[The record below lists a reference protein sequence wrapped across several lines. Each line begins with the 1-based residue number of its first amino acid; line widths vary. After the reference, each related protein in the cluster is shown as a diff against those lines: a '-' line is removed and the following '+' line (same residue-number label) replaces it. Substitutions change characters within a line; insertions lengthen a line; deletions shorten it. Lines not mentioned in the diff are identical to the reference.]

1 MRIKFAAIA
10 VNCCLVNDMK
20 KIDEII
26 GDAKTVGI
34 AGHIRPDG
42 DCVGSC
48 MTLYNYIKKNHQN
61 VDVRVFLE
69 FVDNKFSLI
78 ENTDK
83 IETNGYDGTVF
94 DLFISLDTASLD
106 RLGENRPFFES
117 ARRTACIDHHKSN
130 AGYADYNYIIAES
143 SSASEVL
150 YDLLDV
156 ELFDKSI
163 AEPMYMGI
171 AHDSGV
177 FRFQSTTAKTMNVA
191 AKMIELGVD
200 VNTVLEETY
209 YRKTYNQMMI
219 TATIQSNTVLSMD
232 GKCIY
237 GYCTSEMMEEYGV
250 TTNDLDI
257 VIAAIR
263 NVEGVEVAMFVYQ
276 LEENKF
282 KVSLRSKKYVDVSEI
297 AVSFGGGGH
306 ARAAGFD
313 VEGSLDTVIELVLKK
328 IEKTL

>member
-1 MRIKFAAIA
+1 
-10 VNCCLVNDMK
+10 MK
-20 KIDEII
+20 MINEII
-26 GDAKTVGI
+26 GEAKTVGI

-42 DCVGSC
+42 DCMGSC
-48 MTLYNYIKKNHQN
+48 MALFNYLKKNRPDI
-61 VDVRVFLE
+61 DVRVFLE
-69 FVDNKFSLI
+69 FVDDKFRLI
-78 ENTDK
+78 ENTSQ
-83 IETNGYDGTVF
+83 IETKGFDGTVF

-106 RLGENRPFFES
+106 RLGQNMEYFEK
-117 ARRTACIDHHKSN
+117 AERTACIDHHKSN
-130 AGYADYNYIIAES
+130 PGYADYNYIIAEA

-156 ELFDKSI
+156 ELFDRSI

-177 FRFQSTTAKTMNVA
+177 FRFQSTTAKTMHIA

-200 VNTVLEETY
+200 VNTILEETF
-209 YRKTYNQMMI
+209 YRKTYNQLMV
-219 TATIQSNTVLSMD
+219 TAKIQSNAVLCMG

-250 TTNDLDI
+250 TTNDLDA
-257 VIAAIR
+257 VVASIR

-282 KVSLRSKKYVDVSEI
+282 KVSLRSKKYADVSEI

-313 VEGSLDTVIELVLKK
+313 IEGNLEEVIACVLSK
-328 IEKTL
+328 IKTAM

>member
-1 MRIKFAAIA
+1 
-10 VNCCLVNDMK
+10 MK
-20 KIDEII
+20 MINEII
-26 GDAKTVGI
+26 GEAKTVGI

-42 DCVGSC
+42 DCMGSC
-48 MTLYNYIKKNHQN
+48 MALYNYLKKNRPDI
-61 VDVRVFLE
+61 DVRVFLE
-69 FVDNKFSLI
+69 YVDDKFRLI
-78 ENTDK
+78 ENTSQ
-83 IETNGYDGTVF
+83 IETKGYDGTVF

-106 RLGENRPFFES
+106 RLGQNMEYFEK
-117 ARRTACIDHHKSN
+117 AGRTACIDHHKSN
-130 AGYADYNYIIAES
+130 PGYADYNYIIAEA

-177 FRFQSTTAKTMNVA
+177 FRFQSTTARTMNIA

-200 VNTVLEETY
+200 VNTILEETF
-209 YRKTYNQMMI
+209 YRKTYNQLMV
-219 TATIQSNTVLSMD
+219 TAKIQSNAVLCMD

-237 GYCTSEMMEEYGV
+237 GYCTSEMMEKYGV
-250 TTNDLDI
+250 TTNDLDA
-257 VIAAIR
+257 VVASIR

-276 LEENKF
+276 LAEQKF
-282 KVSLRSKKYVDVSEI
+282 KVSLRSKKYADVSEI

-313 VEGSLDTVIELVLKK
+313 IEGNLEEVIACVLNK
-328 IEKTL
+328 IKTAM

>member
-1 MRIKFAAIA
+1 
-10 VNCCLVNDMK
+10 MK
-20 KIDEII
+20 MINEII
-26 GDAKTVGI
+26 GEAKTVGI

-42 DCVGSC
+42 DCMGSC
-48 MTLYNYIKKNHQN
+48 MALYNYLKKNRPDI
-61 VDVRVFLE
+61 DVRVFLE
-69 FVDNKFSLI
+69 YVDDKFRLI
-78 ENTDK
+78 ENTSQ
-83 IETNGYDGTVF
+83 IETKGYDGTVF

-106 RLGENRPFFES
+106 RLGHNMEYFEK
-117 ARRTACIDHHKSN
+117 AGRTACIDHHKSN
-130 AGYADYNYIIAES
+130 PGYADYNYIIAEA

-177 FRFQSTTAKTMNVA
+177 FRFQSTTARTMNIA

-200 VNTVLEETY
+200 VNTILEETF
-209 YRKTYNQMMI
+209 YRKTYNQLMV
-219 TATIQSNTVLSMD
+219 TAKIQSNAVLCMG

-237 GYCTSEMMEEYGV
+237 GYCTSEMMEKYGV
-250 TTNDLDI
+250 TTNDLDA
-257 VIAAIR
+257 VVASIR

-276 LEENKF
+276 LEKNKF
-282 KVSLRSKKYVDVSEI
+282 KVSLRSKKYADVSEI

-313 VEGSLDTVIELVLKK
+313 IEGNLEEVIACVLNK
-328 IEKTL
+328 IKTAM

>member
-1 MRIKFAAIA
+1 
-10 VNCCLVNDMK
+10 MK

-42 DCVGSC
+42 DCIGSC
-48 MTLYNYIKKNHQN
+48 MTLYNYLKKNRPDIQ
-61 VDVRVFLE
+61 VRVFLE
-69 FVDNKFSLI
+69 FVDEKFRLI
-78 ENTDK
+78 QNTDQ
-83 IETNGYDGTVF
+83 IETDGYDGTVF

-106 RLGENRPFFES
+106 RLGQNVDFFNN
-117 ARRTACIDHHKSN
+117 AKRTICIDHHKSN
-130 AGYADYNYIIAES
+130 PGYADDNYIVPEA

-150 YDLLDV
+150 YNLLDV
-156 ELFDKSI
+156 ELFDKTI

-177 FRFQSTTAKTMNVA
+177 FRFQSTTSTTMNIA
-191 AKMIELGVD
+191 AKMIDFGID
-200 VNTVLEETY
+200 VNTILEDTF
-209 YRKTYNQMMI
+209 YRKSYNQLMI
-219 TATIQSNTVLSMD
+219 TAKIQSNSVLCMN

-237 GYCTSEMMEEYGV
+237 GYCTSDMMEEYGV
-250 TTNDLDI
+250 TTNDLDA
-257 VIAAIR
+257 VIASIR
-263 NVEGVEVAMFVYQ
+263 NVAGVEVAMFVYQ

-282 KVSLRSKKYVDVSEI
+282 KISLRSKKYVDVSEI

-313 VEGSLDTVIELVLKK
+313 MEGSLEEVIKCVTDRISEK
-328 IEKTL
+328 I